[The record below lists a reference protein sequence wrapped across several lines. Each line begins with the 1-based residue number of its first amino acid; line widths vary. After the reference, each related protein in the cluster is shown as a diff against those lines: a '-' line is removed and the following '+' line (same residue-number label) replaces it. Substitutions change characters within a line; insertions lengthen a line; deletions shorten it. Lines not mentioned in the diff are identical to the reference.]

1 LQIGFRVSRFLPAC
15 VALLALATGWAC
27 AVPSDRHTPDE
38 NELETVAVGQPAD
51 SILRPDEDVQE
62 QRAPEVALRGR
73 IPGAFPDD
81 FPVPNASTVV
91 DFGDLATE
99 EDEPVTVEYVG
110 LLLPLGAPDAR
121 EWLLR
126 EAQAAG
132 WRATLGE
139 SMTFRRGDEWVEVAI
154 EPGAT
159 PGNSA
164 ARFEYA
170 KP

>member
-1 LQIGFRVSRFLPAC
+1 MPTGRRVSRS
-15 VALLALATGWAC
+15 ALVCLGLLVLASGWAC
-27 AVPSDRHTPDE
+27 ERAAVPPPLDE
-38 NELETVAVGQPAD
+38 NDLETVAVEQPAD
-51 SILRPDEDVQE
+51 SIFTPDEDVRE
-62 QRAPEVALRGR
+62 RRAPEAALRGR
-73 IPGAFPDD
+73 IPGAFPDS
-81 FPVPNASTVV
+81 FPVPDGSTVV
-91 DFGDLATE
+91 DFGDVAAAE
-99 EDEPVTVEYVG
+99 VEPVAEYVG
-110 LLLPLGAPDAR
+110 LLLPLGAPAAR

-139 SMTFRRGDEWVEVAI
+139 SMTFRRGEEWVEI
-154 EPGAT
+154 SISPGAT